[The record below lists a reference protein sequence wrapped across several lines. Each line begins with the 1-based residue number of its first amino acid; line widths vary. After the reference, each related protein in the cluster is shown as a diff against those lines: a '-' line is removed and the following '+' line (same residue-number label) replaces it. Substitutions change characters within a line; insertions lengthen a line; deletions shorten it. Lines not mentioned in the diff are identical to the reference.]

1 MNKKKRG
8 KLNMMF
14 LKQSYFTK
22 KMQEGNLE
30 MLGQLKEVQASIM
43 ECMSRNQGR

>member
-1 MNKKKRG
+1 
-8 KLNMMF
+8 MMF

-43 ECMSRNQGR
+43 EWYEEESRKVILQ